1 MARRA
6 IGESV
11 SVQEPPGIP
20 SLTRWSTVAA
30 VLLVLVPF
38 AAFGFSTL
46 TLRSARETAGPP
58 AWTDVP
64 TLPDDVTVLDEQEG
78 CTAGNWVRC
87 YRVRIVGSDQVEPG
101 GALADDLGTWFDE
114 HGWDLYRW
122 RTGWRHPD
130 CSRETGICVAVDP
143 IGTTRAR
150 VEISRMS
157 DGL

>member
-1 MARRA
+1 M
-6 IGESV
+6 
-11 SVQEPPGIP
+11 
-20 SLTRWSTVAA
+20 
-30 VLLVLVPF
+30 LLVLVPF

-150 VEISRMS
+150 LEISRMS